1 MSTNAGLL
9 KMETFAHASVTWQMQ
24 FLTFEHDGEF
34 NIRMFC
40 LLGSRHECDRRWRG
54 IFLLRYSLLCSYT
67 FLRMDS

>member
-24 FLTFEHDGEF
+24 FLTFEYDGEF

-54 IFLLRYSLLCSYT
+54 ILLLRYSLLCSYT
-67 FLRMDS
+67 FLWMDS